1 MINETQK
8 TLLHWYHRTLSDQST
23 SNVPFQVNPGNIPN
37 SLETRL
43 LQGVPYVL
51 GRTFESLGP
60 IMLTF
65 WIFLIKYGKKHTF
78 QWLIWCYLLSRSCTF
93 IKNTGENVQ
102 YYFATLLY
110 NLVSKTKIVFQNPK
124 KSQNDQKWDLNWI
137 IGHSVEFWVLK
148 S

>member
-1 MINETQK
+1 M
-8 TLLHWYHRTLSDQST
+8 
-23 SNVPFQVNPGNIPN
+23 V
-37 SLETRL
+37 L

-65 WIFLIKYGKKHTF
+65 WFFLTKYGKKHTF

-110 NLVSKTKIVFQNPK
+110 NLVSRIKIVIQTYK
-124 KSQNDQKWDLNWI
+124 KSLNDQKWDLNWI
-137 IGHSVEFWVLK
+137 FGCLDQFWLLVALNIDLSSLMNIIIPHFYLNLK
-148 S
+148 LFHGVFKFMYFGP

>member
-1 MINETQK
+1 MYILEIPASRVFLGADAQ
-8 TLLHWYHRTLSDQST
+8 LLGTSLAGARMPLSICLKS
-23 SNVPFQVNPGNIPN
+23 
-37 SLETRL
+37 

-78 QWLIWCYLLSRSCTF
+78 QWLIWCYLLSCSCTF
-93 IKNTGENVQ
+93 IKNTGENVK

-110 NLVSKTKIVFQNPK
+110 NLVSKTKIVFQTHK
-124 KSQNDQKWDLNWI
+124 KNQNDQKWDLNWI
-137 IGHSVEFWVLK
+137 IGHSIQFW
-148 S
+148 

>member
-1 MINETQK
+1 MIYFVASVYDIFIHCLSFSQINVYK
-8 TLLHWYHRTLSDQST
+8 TWSKLR
-23 SNVPFQVNPGNIPN
+23 
-37 SLETRL
+37 

-51 GRTFESLGP
+51 GRIFESLGP

-78 QWLIWCYLLSRSCTF
+78 QWLIWCYLLSRGCTF

-102 YYFATLLY
+102 YNFATLLY
-110 NLVSKTKIVFQNPK
+110 NLVSKTKIVFQTHK
-124 KSQNDQKWDLNWI
+124 KSQNDQKWDFNWI
-137 IGHSVEFWVLK
+137 IGHSVQFWVLK

>member
-1 MINETQK
+1 MISELGTI
-8 TLLHWYHRTLSDQST
+8 
-23 SNVPFQVNPGNIPN
+23 FQPPWLCNPIQ
-37 SLETRL
+37 LYQAI

-51 GRTFESLGP
+51 GRTSESLGP

-78 QWLIWCYLLSRSCTF
+78 QWLIWCYLLSRGCTF

-110 NLVSKTKIVFQNPK
+110 NLVSKTKIVFQTHK
-124 KSQNDQKWDLNWI
+124 KIQNDQKWDLNWI
-137 IGHSVEFWVLK
+137 IGHSVQFWVLK